1 MSPTKG
7 AAICCPFPA
16 AEPPRTT
23 PERLALPMPDRQD
36 ISPLT
41 LNRLSVYLRCL
52 RILRDEGT
60 QRVSSQQ
67 LAKRFHLSSS
77 QIRKD
82 LTYFGEF
89 GVRGVGYDVALLA
102 DRLQQLLGLDRTHR
116 LMIVGVGNLGSALA
130 RYFDRNDL
138 HFHVVAGVDSDP
150 GRIGKKIGSFE
161 VRPFEEIGRLARETE
176 ADIGVITVPG
186 SAANE
191 AYEALIEGGV
201 RSVLNFAPVQLPDL
215 EGVRVKNVDM
225 RIHLEEMAFYLGVD
239 EEPVE

>member
-1 MSPTKG
+1 M
-7 AAICCPFPA
+7 
-16 AEPPRTT
+16 
-23 PERLALPMPDRQD
+23 PERQD

-52 RILRDEGT
+52 RLLRDEGVE
-60 QRVSSQQ
+60 RVSSQQ
-67 LAKRFHLSSS
+67 LAQRFHLSSS

-89 GVRGVGYDVALLA
+89 GVRGVGYDVSLLA

-130 RYFDRNDL
+130 RYFDGNDL
-138 HFHVVAGVDSDP
+138 HFQVVAGVDSNEQ
-150 GRIGKKIGSFE
+150 RIGKEVGSFV
-161 VRPFEEIGRLARETE
+161 VRAFDEIATLVGETD

-186 SAANE
+186 DAAVQ
-191 AYEALIEGGV
+191 AYEALVDGGV
-201 RSVLNFAPVQLPDL
+201 RSVLNFAPVQLPDI

-225 RIHLEEMAFYLGVD
+225 RIHLEEMAFFLGAD
-239 EEPVE
+239 DNDSER